1 MDRLR
6 RINTFVPRAPEP
18 QLPSLRIRTGNWELG
33 TGNWELGH
41 WVTGP
46 LTGIFL
52 LVFFTFG
59 IFNLTGCA
67 GLKEGV
73 KEVAGVSTR
82 ALEEGRGQAIN
93 RTFNYDFF
101 SCYTQ
106 TEDILKKLGV
116 YIYAKDLKKQMI
128 AVYVSE
134 SDTTPVGLFFKEV
147 ERNITRVEVSSP
159 SSYAKEMIAEKLFS
173 KLDKQLAVGE
183 ELDKKQ

>member
-1 MDRLR
+1 MERLENKNSSVSGHR
-6 RINTFVPRAPEP
+6 LQVASHKSQVVVHSP
-18 QLPSLRIRTGNWELG
+18 QSTVHIMRPATNACVLL
-33 TGNWELGH
+33 
-41 WVTGP
+41 
-46 LTGIFL
+46 IFAL
-52 LVFFTFG
+52 CILNF
-59 IFNLTGCA
+59 TGCA

-73 KEVAGVSTR
+73 KKFAGVSTR
-82 ALEEGRGQAIN
+82 VIEEDRGQAIN